1 MSSIARIFIRLNHA
15 LTRRLSPWY
24 YTRIARM
31 KLKVM
36 GATVGPGFW
45 VDGKIRLSFKGGDI
59 TIGQNVRFRSRY
71 SGNLVGMAFPVTL
84 QLFNGTGKITIGNDC
99 GFSAVV
105 ISSMSEVSV
114 GNNVI
119 LGGNVRIFDHDY
131 HSMDPFQR
139 RSPEEDRKNVK
150 TRPVIIEDD
159 VFVGTSALIL
169 KGVHVGARTIIGAG
183 SVVSIPEI
191 PPDSLVLGNPAKI
204 VKVKGKPI

>member
-1 MSSIARIFIRLNHA
+1 
-15 LTRRLSPWY
+15 
-24 YTRIARM
+24 M
-31 KLKVM
+31 KLKAM
-36 GATVGPGFW
+36 GATVGSGFW
-45 VDGKIRLSFKGGDI
+45 VDGKIRLSIKGDI
-59 TIGQNVRFRSRY
+59 EIGHNVRFRSRY

-84 QLFNGTGKITIGNDC
+84 QLFNGTGKISIGNHC
-99 GFSAVV
+99 GFSAAV
-105 ISSMSEVSV
+105 ISSMSEVTI
-114 GNNVI
+114 GNHVI

-139 RSPEEDRKNVK
+139 RERKEDRKNVK

-204 VKVKGKPI
+204 IKVKGK